1 MAQPTDSPAEAQKLR
16 QALHEK
22 IDQLSPT
29 HLTSLSRA
37 VLEWE
42 LKQLRQNLD
51 SEFNNDR
58 EAGKLTPSRVIEAIA
73 LHRAR
78 RPYGR

>member
-1 MAQPTDSPAEAQKLR
+1 MAQPIDSPAEAQKLR

-22 IDQLSPT
+22 IDQLSAT
-29 HLTSLSRA
+29 DLTSLNRA

-42 LKQLRQNLD
+42 VKELRQNLD
-51 SEFNNDR
+51 SEFNSDR
-58 EAGKLTPSRVIEAIA
+58 EAGKLTPSRVNEGIA